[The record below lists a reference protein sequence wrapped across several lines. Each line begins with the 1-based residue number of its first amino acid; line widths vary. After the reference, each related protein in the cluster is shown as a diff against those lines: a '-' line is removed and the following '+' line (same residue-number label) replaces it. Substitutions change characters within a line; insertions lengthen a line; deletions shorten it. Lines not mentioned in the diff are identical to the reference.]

1 MTRNNKFLAVG
12 FMVLAVLVVLNLF
25 VAFQKDDDSWVS
37 TAKASNPKS
46 QMMASAEIIGAP
58 TSIADE
64 PVFLP
69 TATPEASAPSPAA
82 TAAPASSKPVFP
94 AVWQRDKTQYINDGE
109 WQTWAPSA
117 CSAASLASV
126 LIGYGHPVRIT
137 DVLYQFRQLG
147 AIKSSVGLYKYD
159 VFSTVASQY
168 GLKVIYSEDKD
179 LDAHFA
185 RVLDFLKQGYPVILN
200 VRDPVYFPDGHFIV
214 ATGLNPDG
222 TVAIMNP
229 DPTDGK
235 GVNQNWTQESLKLY
249 FGRMDRSAAV
259 LPQ

>member
-1 MTRNNKFLAVG
+1 
-12 FMVLAVLVVLNLF
+12 MVLAVLVVLNLLF
-25 VAFQKDDDSWVS
+25 ASKKDEDVWVS
-37 TAKASNPKS
+37 TAKASNLQS
-46 QMMASAEIIGAP
+46 HMASVEVIGAP
-58 TSIADE
+58 TVESTT
-64 PVFLP
+64 LP
-69 TATPEASAPSPAA
+69 TPTPEPTSPPPAA
-82 TAAPASSKPVFP
+82 TAAASTRPVSP
-94 AVWQRDKTQYINDGE
+94 GVWQRDKTQYINDAE

-126 LIGYGHPVRIT
+126 LISYGHPVRIT

-159 VFSTVASQY
+159 VFNTVASQY

-200 VRDPVYFPDGHFIV
+200 VRDPVYFPDGHFVV
-214 ATGLNPDG
+214 ANGINADG

-229 DPTDGK
+229 DPTDDK
-235 GVNQNWTQESLKLY
+235 GVNQNWTQDSLKLY
-249 FGRMDRSAAV
+249 FGRMKRSAAV
-259 LPQ
+259 LPNS

>member
-1 MTRNNKFLAVG
+1 VNIILTRNNKFLAAG
-12 FMVLAVLVVLNLF
+12 FIVLAVLVVLNLLF
-25 VAFQKDDDSWVS
+25 ASKKDEDTWVS
-37 TAKASNPKS
+37 TAKASNPQS
-46 QMMASAEIIGAP
+46 RVASAEIIGAP
-58 TSIADE
+58 TGAE
-64 PVFLP
+64 P
-69 TATPEASAPSPAA
+69 TATPESSALPPAA
-82 TAAPASSKPVFP
+82 VSAATKPVFP
-94 AVWQRDKTQYINDGE
+94 PVWQRDKAQYIDDGE

-147 AIKSSVGLYKYD
+147 AIKSNVGLYKYD
-159 VFSTVASQY
+159 VFSTVASRY
-168 GLKVIYSEDKD
+168 GLKVIYSEDND

-214 ATGLNPDG
+214 ATALNPDG

-229 DPTDGK
+229 DPTDDK
-235 GVNQNWTQESLKLY
+235 GVNQNWTQDSLKLY
-249 FGRMDRSAAV
+249 FSRMKRSAAV